1 MSGELMSG
9 GFIGGRLWYHS
20 FIQHTYNNFDTD
32 TETIM
37 KTDIYYKKTN
47 YGVKHDTENQQ
58 T

>member
-37 KTDIYYKKTN
+37 KTDIYYKKLIMASSTIQRIN
-47 YGVKHDTENQQ
+47 KH
-58 T
+58 